1 MTINLTPSNS
11 NSPAIG
17 GNSLVSPLLTSPS
30 KSFHS
35 TNLPRPLFP
44 PAAPDFGA
52 LSIDPPSGDSLRDFQ
67 PKGILVAHLHEHKNQ
82 VNEVVV
88 SPDHLFF
95 ASASGLFFFNFFFFL
110 IYNFKNKD
118 DGTVKIWDSLR
129 LEKHVTNRSRLTYTQ
144 GGKIKALTVCENSHS
159 IASGSDNGTIHVFRV
174 EFTAKKDNMN
184 KFTSVTNMKVLDQIE
199 EGPIVGL
206 DHFNSDVQSLL
217 VFGTNRGRIHGWD
230 LRAKK
235 EAFLLSNPPKCGLL
249 SAFVLEPNHNWI
261 VTGTC
266 SGYFTCWDLRF
277 QIPVKTWRH
286 PDKTRIYK
294 ISYFYRDSNS
304 QILSSSSNSQDV
316 HIWNVQSSIPTQ
328 VIRVNSEEETG
339 NLFSSTL
346 SSSTKPSLDNSE
358 LTEYTEI
365 NANSKSSIN
374 FMGTKAL
381 LNPKGCNYL
390 ITGGDDKRIRYWN
403 FANISNSYTISGL
416 PSGYPKS
423 KYLSTPMED
432 LLIHQE
438 IPNSEDIPIV
448 SPKKGP
454 TFPTV
459 AHKESI
465 LDLKLLEHPHRML
478 ISASRDGIIKVIC
491 LIFLV
496 I

>member
-1 MTINLTPSNS
+1 
-11 NSPAIG
+11 
-17 GNSLVSPLLTSPS
+17 
-30 KSFHS
+30 
-35 TNLPRPLFP
+35 
-44 PAAPDFGA
+44 
-52 LSIDPPSGDSLRDFQ
+52 
-67 PKGILVAHLHEHKNQ
+67 
-82 VNEVVV
+82 
-88 SPDHLFF
+88 
-95 ASASGLFFFNFFFFL
+95 
-110 IYNFKNKD
+110 
-118 DGTVKIWDSLR
+118 
-129 LEKHVTNRSRLTYTQ
+129 
-144 GGKIKALTVCENSHS
+144 
-159 IASGSDNGTIHVFRV
+159 
-174 EFTAKKDNMN
+174 
-184 KFTSVTNMKVLDQIE
+184 
-199 EGPIVGL
+199 
-206 DHFNSDVQSLL
+206 
-217 VFGTNRGRIHGWD
+217 
-230 LRAKK
+230 
-235 EAFLLSNPPKCGLL
+235 
-249 SAFVLEPNHNWI
+249 
-261 VTGTC
+261 
-266 SGYFTCWDLRF
+266 
-277 QIPVKTWRH
+277 VKTWRH

-478 ISASRDGIIKVIC
+478 ISASRDGIIKVWK
-491 LIFLV
+491 
-496 I
+496 